1 MKKITLM
8 IASAL
13 TAFGLNAQVADTV
26 STGPGYA
33 NDVYYSLENNEVHT
47 VERENWDIAFIA
59 SSSLG
64 SGIMTNEGAGTDLYF
79 YPNGDTS
86 AWSSVDTSGIAS
98 WTKYY
103 NHDSLWSIGAFA
115 QTSTGYYDPV
125 FNTYDMGWGIYDM
138 SSHVVTGDSLFVLK
152 LSDGSFKK
160 LWIQRLQSGHYY
172 FKSADLDGGNEI
184 SDTVVKTD
192 YENRNFGYYSLK
204 TGTELDREPDNSTWD
219 LLFTKYNTLVMSQ
232 YGYTPYGVTAVL
244 SNDGVS
250 VNKVSGVATEDAD
263 TLSTY
268 FSGSLSA
275 IGGDWK
281 SFSHSTFSYVVSD
294 SLTYFVKSKD
304 SDLWKVVFTG
314 FGGSTTGEY
323 HFTKQKITTTV
334 GSQELNISSV
344 GTYPNPA
351 SDVLN
356 IVFDQKNADESKVD
370 MYNLSG
376 VLILSRTI
384 QGNTGLN
391 TLKLNVD
398 HYASG
403 LYMVNVSS
411 QGGSVVTKVLV
422 K

>member
-152 LSDGSFKK
+152 LSDNSFKK
-160 LWIQRLQSGHYY
+160 LWIQRLQSKHYY
-172 FKSADLDGGNEI
+172 FKFADLDGSNEV

-204 TGTELDREPDNSTWD
+204 TGTELDREPDNSSWD
-219 LLFTKYNTLVMSQ
+219 LLFTKYNTLVQNSEGGLSR
-232 YGYTPYGVTAVL
+232 YNVTAVL

-250 VNKVSGVATEDAD
+250 VNKVSGVATESAD
-263 TLSTY
+263 TLSTS
-268 FSGSLSA
+268 FSESLSE

-281 SFSHSTFSYVVSD
+281 DYIHGSGYVITD
-294 SLTYFVKSKD
+294 SLTYFVKAKD
-304 SDLWKVVFTG
+304 GDLWKVIFTG
-314 FGGSTTGEY
+314 FGGSSTGDY

-334 GSQELNISSV
+334 GSPELNISSV
-344 GTYPNPA
+344 GVYPNPA

-356 IVFDQKNADESKVD
+356 IVFDQKNADESKID
-370 MYNLSG
+370 IYNISG
-376 VLILSRTI
+376 ILIHSHTI

-398 HYASG
+398 NYASG